1 MGSCTTA
8 GNIDSGENANHKIY
22 QYDSG
27 HYNSLFA
34 GYPGNVNT
42 TTLCSRVQV
51 NQCIEKV

>member
-42 TTLCSRVQV
+42 TRCSRVQV